1 MLVITQAAEI
11 QRKNYK
17 FKALVHKI
25 MGKIQIEKMKNF
37 SSELKGVD
45 PGKVHLALRLKDEF
59 MQRTT
64 NYRKNIDKLEKVIIM
79 IKFQKSMYT
88 SLLILKKQD
97 K

>member
-25 MGKIQIEKMKNF
+25 MGKIQIEKRKNF

-79 IKFQKSMYT
+79 IE
-88 SLLILKKQD
+88 ILKKYIQHRYSFL
-97 K
+97 KQGN